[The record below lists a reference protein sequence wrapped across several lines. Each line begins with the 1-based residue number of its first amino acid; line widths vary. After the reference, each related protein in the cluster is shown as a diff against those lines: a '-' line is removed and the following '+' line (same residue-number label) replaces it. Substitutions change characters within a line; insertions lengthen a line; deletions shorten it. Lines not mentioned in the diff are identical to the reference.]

1 MLAAATVHFP
11 YMTANPDGAPEAD
24 RRATVDGFRTIG
36 AAIEAAGVE
45 TLVALTSEHIV
56 NLQPRLVAPFTI
68 GVAGVHRSFPEPHFN
83 LSADPRPGDPALAR
97 HIQDAVAA
105 AGFDPAYSSD
115 LLLDHG
121 TNVPLQMMGLS
132 SSVAIVPIVIN
143 SLFKPMPSLERCWQ
157 FGAALRAAID
167 GFTAGRKIA
176 LLATGGISHVVGAVG
191 VDENDP
197 EFDRFFLK
205 ACLQADRDRIGAIT
219 EAQID
224 AAGNGTHEVRNWV
237 ALTAAMAPRRPR
249 VVTAL
254 PFVSGWNAGV
264 HHLIWDK
271 T

>member
-11 YMTANPDGAPEAD
+11 YMTANPDGAPETE

-36 AAIEAAGVE
+36 AAIEAAGVQ

-56 NLQPRLVAPFTI
+56 NLQPRLVAPFVI
-68 GVAGVHRSFPEPHFN
+68 GLADVHRSFPEPHFN
-83 LSADPRPGDPALAR
+83 LSSDPRPGDPALAR
-97 HIQDAVAA
+97 HIHDGVAA
-105 AGFDPAYSSD
+105 SGFDLAYSSD

-121 TNVPLQMMGLS
+121 TNVPLQMMGLPTS
-132 SSVAIVPIVIN
+132 IAIVPIVIN

-157 FGAALRAAID
+157 FGAALRAAIES
-167 GFTAGRKIA
+167 FA
-176 LLATGGISHVVGAVG
+176 LERNVAVLATGGISHVVGAVG

-197 EFDRFFLK
+197 EFDRLFLD
-205 ACLQADRDRIGAIT
+205 ACLQGDRGRIGAIT
-219 EAQID
+219 ESEID

-249 VVTAL
+249 VLTSL

-264 HHLIWDK
+264 HHLIWDE